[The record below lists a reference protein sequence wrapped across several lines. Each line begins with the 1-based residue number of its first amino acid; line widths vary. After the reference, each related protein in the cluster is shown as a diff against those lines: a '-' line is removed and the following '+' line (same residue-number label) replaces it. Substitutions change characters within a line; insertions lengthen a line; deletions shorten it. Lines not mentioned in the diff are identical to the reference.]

1 MTVKLLQNKI
11 MERVSLQISMAML
24 KQQIGDKE
32 SKIDKITLDCDNKD
46 RDMSEFMGE
55 LAQLCPEIT
64 DLNNRD
70 EITYH
75 LTEKL
80 QSYEDKNKL
89 LTQAID
95 SKKQQNSNLMD
106 KNKQM

>member
-1 MTVKLLQNKI
+1 

-55 LAQLCPEIT
+55 LA
-64 DLNNRD
+64 
-70 EITYH
+70 
-75 LTEKL
+75 
-80 QSYEDKNKL
+80 
-89 LTQAID
+89 
-95 SKKQQNSNLMD
+95 
-106 KNKQM
+106 